1 MKPFA
6 LNEGQFQLML
16 CAPGEMPVWVDV
28 VHTHGVARVAL
39 IPMVKVVG
47 APTLPEAELASALQL
62 VSAHRDQLLS
72 EWLKGAGPLLQPV
85 QGPLAMAVS
94 YDPARKL
101 VQLRLKSGAMFVYPA
116 QCDEGLNGA
125 SDAQIGAVE
134 VLGDGDVLYWKEIK
148 LLRRVTDILLAYAA
162 SEPWRQRLLAQP
174 FPPVPPKMPA
184 GGPAHAG
191 GTVKTLLG
199 LILQREQYVTPAQ
212 LQAIASEQAKQ
223 KAQGRDASFGQ
234 VAIQL
239 GYLSPEQLKFAIH
252 LQGRLAH
259 AAGGGKPLGV
269 YLLESAALL
278 PSQLLEGLEEQ
289 ERTGQKLGEILIARG
304 LITESTLELFLSRQQ
319 SAQAPRPAAP
329 KPQPTAEPVA
339 PAPRQA
345 PAQPAQAPPP
355 RKIKSL
361 LGIILE
367 REHYMNQ
374 GQVQAVSKE
383 QDRLKAE
390 GKVKTFGELA
400 LNMGYVTP
408 EQLKFAVQL
417 QTKLAYTPG
426 SKKPLGAILLENGV
440 CMPSQIHH
448 ALETQART
456 GRPLGEVML
465 EQGVLSEN
473 MLELFLKMQEQT

>member
-1 MKPFA
+1 T
-6 LNEGQFQLML
+6 
-16 CAPGEMPVWVDV
+16 MPE
-28 VHTHGVARVAL
+28 H
-39 IPMVKVVG
+39 
-47 APTLPEAELASALQL
+47 ELASALQL
-62 VSAHRDQLLS
+62 VSAHRDQLLN

-125 SDAQIGAVE
+125 SDAQIAAVE

-184 GGPAHAG
+184 GSPPHAG

-223 KAQGRDASFGQ
+223 KAQGREVTFGQ
-234 VAIQL
+234 AAIRL
-239 GYLSPEQLKFAIH
+239 GYLSPEQLKFAVH

-278 PSQLLEGLEEQ
+278 PSQLLEALEEQ
-289 ERTGQKLGEILIARG
+289 ERTGQKLGEILVARE
-304 LITESTLELFLSRQQ
+304 LITASTLELFLSRQQ
-319 SAQAPRPAAP
+319 SAQAPLPAAP
-329 KPQPTAEPVA
+329 RPQPTAEPAA
-339 PAPRQA
+339 PAPRPQA
-345 PAQPAQAPPP
+345 PAQPAQAPP

-426 SKKPLGAILLENGV
+426 SKKPLGAILLENDV

-448 ALETQART
+448 ALESQART
-456 GRPLGEVML
+456 GRQLGEVLL
-465 EQGVLSEN
+465 EQGVLSET
-473 MLELFLKMQEQT
+473 MLELFLKMQEQG